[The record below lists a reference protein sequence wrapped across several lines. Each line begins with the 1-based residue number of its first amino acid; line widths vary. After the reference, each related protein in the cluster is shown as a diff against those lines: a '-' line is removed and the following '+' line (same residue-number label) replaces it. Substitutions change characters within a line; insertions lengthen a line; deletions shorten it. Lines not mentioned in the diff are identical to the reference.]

1 MNDNVEIVYE
11 TDGELL
17 KEFKGLVNA
26 TKKDRSLFDCT
37 TKVSWK

>member
-1 MNDNVEIVYE
+1 MNDNVEILYE
-11 TDGELL
+11 TDRELL
-17 KEFKGLVNA
+17 KEFKGVVNA